1 MSETLIIANLVL
13 GSVHFIVTSMLH
25 LRMNLECCGKPCFES
40 DPVDT
45 SDNAV
50 NSNPPVQL
58 ANPSITKT
66 Q

>member
-13 GSVHFIVTSMLH
+13 SSVHFIVTSMLH

-45 SDNAV
+45 SDNKKV
-50 NSNPPVQL
+50 DDENPPVQL
-58 ANPSITKT
+58 PSLKT